1 MSKVVDYKKE
11 IEESRKKLLNNSNYL
26 DSFGDFYIAKYL
38 KENVDAIA
46 DEMTKIKVL
55 IDNYESA
62 GYVDLQPG
70 SKT

>member
-11 IEESRKKLLNNSNYL
+11 IEESRKKLLNNSNYFA
-26 DSFGDFYIAKYL
+26 SFGDFYIAKSL

-46 DEMTKIKVL
+46 DEMTKIKIL